1 MHIVRL
7 LALLALLTLPAAAA
21 ASASAPIP
29 TETAGRAVLPEPQ
42 PSWFLALDYGGA
54 AYVFDGA
61 DGDVKGTISHSAY
74 TTAIVTLPSRKEA
87 YLVDSYY
94 SRLVRGTRT
103 DVLTI
108 VDMTHLTTKAEIQLP
123 AKTATLLIRG
133 HIGLLNDER
142 HVAVFNMTPAQSV
155 SIVDVVER
163 KFVGEI
169 STAGCAIV
177 MPVELRSFLMLCG
190 DGTLQLIQLAADG
203 SEAGRQRSKPFFD
216 VNKDPVFSQV
226 LYTGTGWLLATH
238 NGSVR
243 EARVVSGRIEIG
255 DAWSMLN
262 DEDRQDG
269 NGKEQWRAGGLQ
281 PFALHRG
288 SALLYALM
296 HKGKVDTHG
305 QDGKEIWVF
314 DTSRRR
320 RVARLALPFEGRS
333 VLVSQEPVPRVY
345 LCDKDHK
352 LHIYD
357 GYKLK
362 LQRSID
368 ESGLSSGALLQA
380 LMPYD

>member
-1 MHIVRL
+1 MQIVRL
-7 LALLALLTLPAAAA
+7 WALLLLPVAAAA
-21 ASASAPIP
+21 AASAPIP
-29 TETAGRAVLPEPQ
+29 TETAGRAVLPAPQ
-42 PSWFLALDYGGA
+42 PSWFLALGYGGA

-61 DGDVKGTISHSAY
+61 DGEVKGTISHSPY

-103 DVLTI
+103 DVLTV
-108 VDMTHLTTKAEIQLP
+108 VDMTHLATAAEIQLP

-177 MPVELRSFLMLCG
+177 MPVESRSFLMLCG
-190 DGTLQLIQLAADG
+190 DGTVQLIQLGPDG

-226 LYTGTGWLLATH
+226 VYTGAGWLLATH
-238 NGSVR
+238 NGNVR
-243 EARVVSGRIEIG
+243 EVRVVSGRIEIG

-269 NGKEQWRAGGLQ
+269 NGKEQWRPGGME
-281 PFALHRG
+281 PFALHRS

-296 HKGKVDTHG
+296 HRGKIDTHG

-314 DTSRRR
+314 DTNRRR
-320 RVARLALPFEGRS
+320 RVARFALPFEGS
-333 VLVSQEPVPRVY
+333 SLLVSQEPVPRVF

-368 ESGLSSGALLQA
+368 ESGLSGEALLQA

>member
-1 MHIVRL
+1 MQIVWL
-7 LALLALLTLPAAAA
+7 LALLSLPAAAA
-21 ASASAPIP
+21 ASAGALISA
-29 TETAGRAVLPEPQ
+29 ETAGRAVLTEPQ
-42 PSWFLALDYGGA
+42 PSWFLALGYGGA
-54 AYVFDGA
+54 PYIYDSVDGE
-61 DGDVKGTISHSAY
+61 VKGTISHTEY
-74 TTAIVTLPSRKEA
+74 TTGIVTMPSRKEA

-103 DVLTI
+103 DVLTV
-108 VDMTHLTTKAEIQLP
+108 VDMTHLTTKAEVQLP
-123 AKTATLLIRG
+123 AKTATLLMRG

-155 SIVDVVER
+155 SIVDVIER

-177 MPVELRSFLMLCG
+177 MPVEVRGFLMLCG
-190 DGTLQLIQLAADG
+190 DGTLQLIQLGADG
-203 SEAGRQRSKPFFD
+203 NEVGRQRSKPFFD

-226 LYTGTGWLLATH
+226 VYTGTGWLLVTH
-238 NGSVR
+238 NGAVR
-243 EARVVSGRIEIG
+243 EVRVVSGRIEIG

-269 NGKEQWRAGGLQ
+269 NGKEQWRPGGMQ

-288 SALLYALM
+288 STLLYALM

-305 QDGKEIWVF
+305 QDGKEVWVF
-314 DTSRRR
+314 DTNRRK
-320 RVARLALPFEGRS
+320 RVARLTLPFEGRS
-333 VLVSQEPVPRVY
+333 VLVSQEPVPRIY

-362 LQRSID
+362 QQRSID
-368 ESGLSSGALLQA
+368 ESGLSNSALLQA
-380 LMPYD
+380 LMPYE

>member
-1 MHIVRL
+1 MQIVRL
-7 LALLALLTLPAAAA
+7 LALLSLSAAAA
-21 ASASAPIP
+21 ASAGAPIP
-29 TETAGRAVLPEPQ
+29 TETARTAILTEPQ

-54 AYVFDGA
+54 AYLFDGA
-61 DGDVKGTISHSAY
+61 DGEVKGTISHSGY

-103 DVLTI
+103 DVLTV
-108 VDMTHLTTKAEIQLP
+108 VDMTNLTTKAEIQLP

-142 HVAVFNMTPAQSV
+142 HVVVFNMTPAQSV

-177 MPVELRSFLMLCG
+177 MPVESSSFLMLCG
-190 DGTLQLIQLAADG
+190 DGTVQLIRLGADG
-203 SEAGRQRSKPFFD
+203 GEVGRQRSKSFFD
-216 VNKDPVFSQV
+216 VNKDPVFSEV
-226 LYTGTGWLLATH
+226 VYTGTGWLLVTH

-243 EARVVSGRIEIG
+243 EVRVVSGRIKIG

-262 DEDRQDG
+262 DDDRQDG
-269 NGKEQWRAGGLQ
+269 NAKEQWRPGGMQ
-281 PFALHRG
+281 PFALHRH

-296 HKGKVDTHG
+296 HKGKVDTHA
-305 QDGKEIWVF
+305 QEGKEIWVF
-314 DTSRRR
+314 DTNRRK
-320 RVARLALPFEGRS
+320 RVARLALPFEGQS
-333 VLVSQEPVPRVY
+333 LLVSQEPVPRVY
-345 LCDKDHK
+345 VYDKDHK

-368 ESGLSSGALLQA
+368 ESGLSGNALLQA
-380 LMPYD
+380 LAPYD

>member
-1 MHIVRL
+1 MQIARL
-7 LALLALLTLPAAAA
+7 LALLSLLSLPVAAA

-29 TETAGRAVLPEPQ
+29 AETAGRAVLPEPQ
-42 PSWFLALDYGGA
+42 PSWFLAVDYGGA
-54 AYVFDGA
+54 AYIFDGA
-61 DGDVKGTISHSAY
+61 DGEVKGTISHSEY
-74 TTAIVTLPSRKEA
+74 TTAIVALPSRKEA

-94 SRLVRGTRT
+94 SRLVSGTRT
-103 DVLTI
+103 DVLTV

-123 AKTATLLIRG
+123 TKTATLLIRG

-142 HVAVFNMTPAQSV
+142 HVVVFNMTPAQSV

-190 DGTLQLIQLAADG
+190 DGTLQLIRLGADG
-203 SEAGRQRSKPFFD
+203 SEVGRQRSKPFFD
-216 VNKDPVFSQV
+216 VNKDPVFSQG

-238 NGSVR
+238 NGNVR
-243 EARVVSGRIEIG
+243 EVRVVNGRIEIG

-269 NGKEQWRAGGLQ
+269 NGKEQWRPGGMQ

-305 QDGKEIWVF
+305 QDGKEVWVV
-314 DTSRRR
+314 DTNRHR
-320 RVARLALPFEGRS
+320 RVARLSLPFDGRS

-345 LCDKDHK
+345 LCDKDQK

-368 ESGLSSGALLQA
+368 ESGLASSALLQA

>member
-1 MHIVRL
+1 MQIVRL
-7 LALLALLTLPAAAA
+7 LALVSLLAAAA

-29 TETAGRAVLPEPQ
+29 AEKAGKAVLPELQ

-61 DGDVKGTISHSAY
+61 DGEVKGTISHSQY

-103 DVLTI
+103 DVLTV
-108 VDMTHLTTKAEIQLP
+108 VDMSDLTTKAEIQLP

-142 HVAVFNMTPAQSV
+142 HVVVFNMTPAQSV

-190 DGTLQLIQLAADG
+190 DGTLQLIELSADG
-203 SEAGRQRSKPFFD
+203 SEIGRRRSKVFFD
-216 VNKDPVFSQV
+216 VNKDPVFSEV
-226 LYTGTGWLLATH
+226 IYTGSGWLLTTH

-243 EARVVSGRIEIG
+243 EVRITDGRIDIG
-255 DAWSMLN
+255 EAWSMLN

-269 NGKEQWRAGGLQ
+269 NAKEQWRPGGMQ
-281 PFALHRG
+281 PFALHRS
-288 SALLYALM
+288 SALFYALM

-314 DTSRRR
+314 DTNRRR
-320 RVARLALPFEGRS
+320 RVARFALPFEGRS
-333 VLVSQEPVPRVY
+333 LLVSQEAVPHIY

-368 ESGLSSGALLQA
+368 DSGLSGGALLQT

>member
-1 MHIVRL
+1 MQIVPL
-7 LALLALLTLPAAAA
+7 LALLSLLVPAVAC
-21 ASASAPIP
+21 ASAPIP
-29 TETAGRAVLPEPQ
+29 GEKAGRAVLPEPQ
-42 PSWFLALDYGGA
+42 SSWFLALGYEGA
-54 AYVFDGA
+54 AYIFDGA
-61 DGDVKGTISHSAY
+61 DGEVKGTISHSQY

-103 DVLTI
+103 DVLTV
-108 VDMTHLTTKAEIQLP
+108 VDMTDLTTKAEIQLP

-155 SIVDVVER
+155 SIVDVAER
-163 KFVGEI
+163 KFIGEI

-177 MPVELRSFLMLCG
+177 MPVELHSFLMLCG
-190 DGTLQLIQLAADG
+190 DGTLQLIELSTDG
-203 SEAGRQRSKPFFD
+203 TEVGRRRSKVFFD
-216 VNKDPVFSQV
+216 VNKDPVFSEV
-226 LYTGTGWLLATH
+226 LYTGSGWLLTTH

-243 EARVVSGRIEIG
+243 EVRVVSGRIEIG
-255 DAWSMLN
+255 EAWSMLN

-269 NGKEQWRAGGLQ
+269 NPKEQWRPGGMQ
-281 PFALHRG
+281 PFALHRS
-288 SALLYALM
+288 SALFYALM

-305 QDGKEIWVF
+305 QDGKEVWVF
-314 DTSRRR
+314 DTNRRK
-320 RVARLALPFEGRS
+320 RVARFALPFEGRS
-333 VLVSQEPVPRVY
+333 LLVSQEPVPRVY

-362 LQRSID
+362 LQRAIED
-368 ESGLSSGALLQA
+368 SGLTSSALLQA

>member
-1 MHIVRL
+1 MQIVRL
-7 LALLALLTLPAAAA
+7 LALLSLSAAAS

-29 TETAGRAVLPEPQ
+29 TEKARTAILTEPQ

-54 AYVFDGA
+54 AYLFDGA
-61 DGDVKGTISHSAY
+61 DGEVKGTISHSPY

-103 DVLTI
+103 DVLTV
-108 VDMTHLTTKAEIQLP
+108 VDMTSLTTKAEIQLP

-177 MPVELRSFLMLCG
+177 MPVEVSSFLMLCG
-190 DGTLQLIQLAADG
+190 DGTVQLIRLAADG
-203 SEAGRQRSKPFFD
+203 SEVGRQRSKSFFD
-216 VNKDPVFSQV
+216 VNKDPVFSEV
-226 LYTGTGWLLATH
+226 VYTGTGWLLATH
-238 NGSVR
+238 DGSVR
-243 EARVVSGRIEIG
+243 EVRAASGRIEIG

-269 NGKEQWRAGGLQ
+269 SGKEQWRPGGME

-288 SALLYALM
+288 SGLLYALM
-296 HKGKVDTHG
+296 HRGKVDTHG
-305 QDGKEIWVF
+305 QDGKEVWVF
-314 DTSRRR
+314 DTNRRR
-320 RVARLALPFEGRS
+320 RVARFTLPFEGRS
-333 VLVSQEPVPRVY
+333 VLVSQEPVPRIY

-362 LQRSID
+362 QQRSID
-368 ESGLSSGALLQA
+368 ESGLSNSALLQA